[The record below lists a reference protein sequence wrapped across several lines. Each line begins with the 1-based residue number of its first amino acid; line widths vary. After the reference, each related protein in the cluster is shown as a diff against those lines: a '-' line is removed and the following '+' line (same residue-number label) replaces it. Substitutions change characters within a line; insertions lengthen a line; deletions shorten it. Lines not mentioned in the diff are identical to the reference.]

1 MEVQVTEYIDIQKR
15 ASELGCNVP
24 TGLAILPRN
33 FKTAESKEELFHED
47 ATVDIRNLWRQNE
60 VVETRLEG
68 EGYKFPSIQEKSF
81 EWIGP
86 TVFISASLLSQ
97 NSTLVTVA
105 LNVLSNFVT
114 DFFKGHLGEHT
125 VSVNLVL
132 EEVKKHGEDEERS
145 YKLVNLKG
153 TAEDLNML
161 NIDNIKKL
169 VEE

>member
-1 MEVQVTEYIDIQKR
+1 MEVQITDYMDVQKR
-15 ASELGCNVP
+15 AVELSCNVP

-33 FKTAESKEELFHED
+33 FETAESKEELFHED
-47 ATVDIRNLWRQNE
+47 ATIDIRNLWRQNQ

-68 EGYKFPSIQEKSF
+68 EGRKFPSIQEKSF

-86 TVFISASLLSQ
+86 TIFISASLLSQ
-97 NSTLVTVA
+97 NSTLVNVA
-105 LNVLSNFVT
+105 LSVLANYVT

-132 EEVKKHGEDEERS
+132 EEVKKHGEDEERN
-145 YKLVNLKG
+145 YKQVNLTG
-153 TAEDLNML
+153 TAGDLNKL